1 MFYGGIRRRFVGV
14 AMGAGGRGR
23 SEQRKDGLNG
33 GDGGNGNSGWRGNG
47 VRRRREKSER
57 VINETYSVKECF
69 QIERE

>member
-1 MFYGGIRRRFVGV
+1 MGV

-57 VINETYSVKECF
+57 VINET
-69 QIERE
+69 